1 MKKIIRMAIVCTLA
15 GAALLTGCTKDYSQD
30 ISAVDKKVNDLQTMV
45 NNLIA
50 SYEPR
55 IGSLEAALPALQQ
68 TIEAG
73 YKAADEALKQSFTA
87 EANAI
92 KESVAN
98 LQKNVTALSTD
109 LANQKKALEDLE
121 KAYKAG
127 DEATLAA
134 AKAAAEAGD
143 AVLQKNIDAANANI
157 SSLQIQAALLEVA
170 VAANTDAIIAL
181 QESAKESA
189 KALES
194 LKAAVK
200 ALADQIQSLSVI
212 PNNVMGVAAACVT
225 FAELREADGE
235 ITIIDPKLSLD
246 VDVEPAALAGTV
258 TPENAVLR
266 AVMSDGINTYVYDL
280 PVEAVDA
287 EGGIVTAAATIAEE
301 SDFAEALADFME
313 TAGPGEPNFSVA
325 LVVKN
330 ANEVDG
336 VDYGTYVASDYAQ
349 ATMGHSPA
357 NKLVTVEPGIYV
369 PTDENGFYFESYTNL
384 IEVPWNEYKSS
395 TRKLF
400 EGVQVG
406 YIASVLEGVSEFMTP
421 EEVAAMFDKDA
432 ETLAPVAKATCTVYS
447 KPVVEG
453 KDDFIKN
460 EDGWNSTAAVN
471 TTDIKTD
478 ANAKKLVNPTSR
490 VEGKLT
496 FTVKKDNVTST
507 FPVAVASYYFIG
519 NKKGGVVTVDPVDF
533 VWDYTQTSGLVSG
546 TKKEIGSSDAPKA
559 TAATG
564 ITIYDKDG
572 EVYPGTV
579 TFLPFKTTTTTTA
592 SKLVDY
598 KVEGVP
604 YTDKDAVYQVEGV
617 YTESNVDYP
626 VTSSFTV
633 SAMPE
638 DPQEINLGEVE
649 VAGSLSAAKAAA
661 IAPLAKSFAG
671 LEAQY
676 IGATKNTNADLYA
689 SLASNSV
696 VTGALSNTAGK
707 NYTQTITTS
716 NVVELIV
723 NGEKATDPSEYIDN
737 IVFSYYQKKKD
748 GGFADKSVVNFK
760 EGKAGYG
767 NEFVLSFYVTAP
779 WSITY
784 IYKVLVKSKTLE
796 TALVPSGFIQDGKVT
811 VGGAAGADGVYTI
824 NAIKMYSYLTLNAG
838 EADPNDFIVELT
850 YKTPAGKKFDKFA
863 SADDKKANAKA
874 GCSGTPTGID
884 TEKTVYTFNEDG
896 TIKEDTKD
904 FTWAPYTGLKF
915 TVTANLYK
923 KGDTETS
930 LDELKFDVV
939 TPDPIQKIVWGTITD
954 KRALNVASTV
964 WLYQNVEVYGCLD
977 ATKDLVYWNP
987 AVEGTVGFPWA
998 TTKMVPQGTDPETYK
1013 EVLDNPLGNRFYNQ
1027 YFKFNYDPE
1036 DNPVKVYVNGV
1047 EQRASDVIEN
1057 DITQAFTDYQLKIKS
1072 VSAAGVYTFEIPA
1085 ELIYMKDFTQTGVV
1099 IVTIDFK

>member
-181 QESAKESA
+181 QQSAKESA

-194 LKAAVK
+194 LKAAVQ
-200 ALADQIQSLSVI
+200 ALADQIQSLSVV
-212 PNNVMGVAAACVT
+212 PNNVTGLALASIAT
-225 FAELREADGE
+225 QTLKEADGVE
-235 ITIIDPKLSLD
+235 TTLDPVLSLT
-246 VDVEPAALAGTV
+246 VDVEPAELAETV
-258 TPENAVLR
+258 TPENSALR
-266 AVMSDGINTYVYDL
+266 VVISDGVNPKSFDL
-280 PVEAVDA
+280 PLAGVEAED
-287 EGGIVTAAATIAEE
+287 GFVTA
-301 SDFAEALADFME
+301 SSVLADYENLFGD
-313 TAGPGEPNFSVA
+313 AGTLEGPNFSVA

-336 VDYGTYVASDYAQ
+336 VDYGTYVASDYAT
-349 ATMGHSPA
+349 ASFASPA
-357 NKLVTVEPGIYV
+357 NVVVEVVPGIYV
-369 PTDENGFYFESYTNL
+369 EDDPEDVYYYGDFYEKF

-400 EGVQVG
+400 EGIQVG
-406 YIASVLEGVSEFMTP
+406 YICQVSCPLPGMVKENTFMTP
-421 EEVAAMFDKDA
+421 EEVAEMFDKDA
-432 ETLAPVAKATCTVYS
+432 ETLAPAPKAKCTVKS
-447 KPVVEG
+447 LPVVSG
-453 KDDFIKN
+453 KKDFTAK

-478 ANAKKLVNPTSR
+478 ANAKKLVNPTSK
-490 VEGKLT
+490 VVGELT

-507 FPVAVASYYFIG
+507 FPVEIDTYYTIV
-519 NKKGGVVTVDPVDF
+519 NKKGDVVTVDPVDF
-533 VWDYTQTSGLVSG
+533 VWDYTQISGLVSG

-564 ITIYDKDG
+564 ITIYDENGD
-572 EVYPGTV
+572 VYPGTV

-649 VAGSLSAAKAAA
+649 MAGSLSAAKAAA

-676 IGATKNTNADLYA
+676 IGATKNTKEDLYA
-689 SLASNSV
+689 SLAKGV
-696 VTGALSNTAGK
+696 VVEGALNNVAGQ

-760 EGKAGYG
+760 AGKAGYG

-784 IYKVLVKSKTLE
+784 IYKVVVKSKTLE
-796 TALVPSGFIQDGKVT
+796 TALVPSGFIQDGVVT

-824 NAIKMYSYLTLNAG
+824 NAIKMYSYMTLNAG
-838 EADPNDFIVELT
+838 EADPNDFTVELT

-915 TVTANLYK
+915 TVTAQLMQGTNKVGEALV
-923 KGDTETS
+923 
-930 LDELKFDVV
+930 FDVV
-939 TPDPIQKIVWGTITD
+939 TPDPIQKIVWGNITD
-954 KRALNVASTV
+954 TRALNVASTV

-987 AVEGTVGFPWA
+987 AVEGTVGYPWA

-1036 DNPVKVYVNGV
+1036 DTPVKVYVNGV
-1047 EQRASDVIEN
+1047 EQRASDIIEE
-1057 DITQAFTDYQLKIKS
+1057 ITGSDYQLKIKS

-1085 ELIYMKDFTQTGVV
+1085 ELIYMKNFTQTGVV